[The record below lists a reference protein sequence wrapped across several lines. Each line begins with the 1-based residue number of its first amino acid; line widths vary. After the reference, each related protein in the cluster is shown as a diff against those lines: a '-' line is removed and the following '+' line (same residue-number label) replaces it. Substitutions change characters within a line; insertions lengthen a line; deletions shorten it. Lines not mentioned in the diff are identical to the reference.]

1 MKNYNEI
8 TDQMLLMLEIVV
20 LVHSED
26 IIVYIKLLNF
36 IPQFKRS
43 LKIDLKIGTSTTFD
57 M

>member
-20 LVHSED
+20 SVHSED

-43 LKIDLKIGTSTTFD
+43 LKIDLKIGTSITFD
-57 M
+57 T